1 MEKVRNAEQFGK
13 IKRLGTNL
21 VVNTFFRVD
30 SSIQMGTGH
39 LMRCLALADELRGKG
54 AEGSFIC
61 RKDAGNLI
69 EYIEKKGYRVYPL
82 PADIDLLTDRDLTQ
96 KILHKQQGLTDWLI
110 IDHYG
115 INASWETPLR
125 KFAKKIMVIDDLADR
140 KHDCDILLDQNY
152 NKNGSRYNGL
162 VPENCIQLL
171 GPKYALLRPQFRE
184 ARENFKRESNE
195 VKRILV
201 FMGGADPN
209 NETGKVLR
217 ALKLLNRDDIAIEV
231 VIGASNPFRREIETI
246 SQQMSNTT
254 SYFNINNIA
263 ELMTSADLG
272 IGASGTIT
280 WERCCL
286 GLPIVVMILAAN
298 QKEIAEELEREGA
311 IVNLGWHE
319 DVTEMDIRDA
329 VENLLTDSDK
339 RKKMS
344 LNSME
349 MVDGKGVVRASQ
361 YISSSGDCIEN
372 IYIKNAD
379 DNDINDLF
387 KWRNNPEIR
396 KNFFDTAPVSR
407 ETHEKWFREK
417 VNDIRSAI
425 YMVYCRENK
434 IGSVRFENKEN
445 AIKTSVLLSPDYIGK
460 GLGAEIIRIGTDR
473 FIKGNS
479 PTKPIIAE
487 IKKENVKSIKAFQ
500 KAGFKESYVTYV
512 FPY

>member
-1 MEKVRNAEQFGK
+1 MSIV
-13 IKRLGTNL
+13 
-21 VVNTFFRVD
+21 FRTD
-30 SSIQMGTGH
+30 ASIDIGTGH
-39 LMRCLALADELRGKG
+39 VMRCLTLSGELGGRG
-54 AEGSFIC
+54 ATASFIC
-61 RKDAGNLI
+61 RKEHGNLI

-82 PADIDLLTDRDLTQ
+82 PANIDILTDRDLTQ
-96 KILHKQQGLTDWLI
+96 KIFQEQQKPTDWLI

-115 INASWETPLR
+115 IDASWESSLR
-125 KFAKKIMVIDDLADR
+125 KFVKKIMVIDDLADR
-140 KHDCDILLDQNY
+140 RHDCDILLDQNY
-152 NKNGSRYNGL
+152 GRKGSRYNGL
-162 VPENCIQLL
+162 IPEHCIQLL
-171 GPKYALLRPQFRE
+171 GPEYALLRPQFRE
-184 ARENFKRESNE
+184 ARENLRERGDG
-195 VKRILV
+195 VKKILV
-201 FMGGADPN
+201 FMGGADPAD
-209 NETGKVLR
+209 ETGKVLQ
-217 ALKLLNRDDIAIEV
+217 ALKMLNRDDVAV
-231 VIGASNPFRREIETI
+231 DVLIGASNPFKNEIKTMAK
-246 SQQMSNTT
+246 QMPNTAC
-254 SYFNINNIA
+254 YFNVSNMA
-263 ELMTSADLG
+263 ELMASADIG
-272 IGASGTIT
+272 IGASGTSS
-280 WERCCL
+280 WERCCI
-286 GLPIVVMILAAN
+286 GLPSIVMILADN
-298 QKEIAEELEREGA
+298 QKEIAEELEKEGA
-311 IVNLGWHE
+311 VVNLGWHE

-349 MVDGKGVVRASQ
+349 LVDGKGVGRVSQ

-396 KNFFDTAPVSR
+396 KNFFDTAPVLR
-407 ETHEKWFREK
+407 EIHEKWFREK

-425 YMVYCRENK
+425 YMVYYRENK
-434 IGSVRFENKEN
+434 IGSIRFENKEN

-473 FIKGNS
+473 FIKEKS

-487 IKKENVKSIKAFQ
+487 IKKENIQSIKAFQ